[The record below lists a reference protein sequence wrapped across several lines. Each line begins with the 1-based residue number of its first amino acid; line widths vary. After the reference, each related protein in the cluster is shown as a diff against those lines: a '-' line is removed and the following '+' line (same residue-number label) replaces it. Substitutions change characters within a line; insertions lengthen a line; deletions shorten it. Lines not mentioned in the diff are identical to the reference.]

1 MSTVVD
7 FHSHILPGI
16 DDGSPNVER
25 SIQML
30 QKEMEQG
37 IEHVVATPHFY
48 AQYDHPEK
56 FLRDRAQAEQLLREE
71 MTKYS
76 HMPQLSVGSE
86 VYYFNGISDSDIL
99 SELTIDGKSYIL
111 IEMMQ
116 PPWSERVYRELE
128 NIWVKQNLVPVIA
141 HIDRYIAPFRTYG
154 IPERLEQLPV
164 KVQANSSFFL
174 DGSTRR
180 MAFRMLRRGRIHLLG
195 SDCHDMTHR
204 PPNLGDAVALIRKKF
219 GPDMISWINSQEE
232 EILENTDMY

>member
-1 MSTVVD
+1 MSTVAD

-16 DDGSPNVER
+16 DDGSPDVEK

-30 QKEMEQG
+30 QMEMAQG
-37 IEHVVATPHFY
+37 IQKIVATPHFY

-56 FLRDRAQAEQLLREE
+56 FLRDRAEAEKLLREE
-71 MTKYS
+71 MAKFS
-76 HMPQLSVGSE
+76 QMPKLSVGAE
-86 VYYFNGISDSDIL
+86 VYFFNGISDSDIL
-99 SELTIDGKSYIL
+99 SELTIDKKRYIL

-141 HIDRYIAPFRTYG
+141 HIDRYIAPFHTFG

-164 KVQANSSFFL
+164 KVQANASFFL

-180 MAFRMLRRGRIHLLG
+180 MALRMLRRGRIHLLG
-195 SDCHDMTHR
+195 SDCHDLVHR
-204 PPNLGDAVALIRKKF
+204 PPNLGDAVALIQKKI
-219 GPDMISWINSQEE
+219 GEDAIAWINSQEDE
-232 EILENTDMY
+232 VLEDFDV